1 MGLFTGRTVYAGKW
15 SVKGV
20 NKMSNDDIQMV
31 SNATIVPS
39 EYGLSVCFFMK
50 TGGQV
55 YIPVSNDCNVAVGQ
69 SVDLTKAEIITLE
82 KPGESDIERVRVNG

>member
-15 SVKGV
+15 SVKDV

-55 YIPVSNDCNVAVGQ
+55 YIPVSNDCNATVGQ